1 MRRLPNDTITLTI
14 PEISFE
20 TLFGDPDFPTYGHG
34 GDDTITINVESMT
47 FVNLVGDT
55 ATLLENSRGGN
66 DTLTVNIEGSL
77 NTVIVDGDAQSMSGH
92 AKGGNDTVTGD
103 STNSLRNG
111 FSLYGDTE
119 GAMSDHAKGGNDTVI
134 GVFGGRSSNTLVG
147 DGGTMSGDV
156 HGGNDTL
163 VAFQANQD
171 GSAALY
177 GDALGMSDQ
186 AQGGNDNLIFMIGSN
201 AQNGGGG
208 LYGDARE
215 LAGDA
220 SGGNDTLTVVD
231 LSGHFNYESFTMIG
245 DAYSMSG
252 SARGGN
258 DVLTGGSYGDYVA
271 GDALHY
277 SPAAPGSIT
286 GGRDILNGKGG
297 NDEMWGGP
305 NSDIFVFDKGSAE
318 DLIHDFDQGNKIA
331 GSTAAEHDLIDVQDY
346 GFANWTALKSLIG
359 DDGSGNA
366 VIHLTASDTITLQGV
381 RTADLHATDFIV

>member
-1 MRRLPNDTITLTI
+1 MRHLPNDTITLTF

-20 TLFGDPDFPTYGHG
+20 TLFGDPDFPPNAHG
-34 GDDTITINVESMT
+34 GNDTITINVDSMT

-55 ATLLENSRGGN
+55 ATLLDHSRGGN
-66 DTLTVNIEGSL
+66 DTLSVNIEGSL
-77 NTVIVDGDAQSMSGH
+77 DTVIVDGDAQLMSGH
-92 AKGGNDTVTGD
+92 AKGGNDTLIGD

-111 FSLYGDTE
+111 FSLYGDAE
-119 GAMSDHAKGGNDTVI
+119 GAMSDHAMGGNDTII

-171 GSAALY
+171 GSGALY
-177 GDALGMSDQ
+177 GDALGMTEH
-186 AQGGNDNLIFMIGSN
+186 AHGGNDNLIFMIGTN

-208 LYGDARE
+208 LYGDAGE

-220 SGGNDTLTVVD
+220 NGGNDTLTVVD
-231 LSGHFNYESFTMIG
+231 LSGQFNYDSFTVIG

-252 SARGGN
+252 SAHGGN
-258 DVLTGGSYGDYVA
+258 DALTGGSYADYLA

-277 SPAAPGSIT
+277 NAAAPGSIT
-286 GGRDILNGKGG
+286 GGKDILNGKGG

-305 NSDIFVFDKGSAE
+305 NNDIFVLEKGSAE
-318 DLIHDFDQGNKIA
+318 DLIHDFDQGNKA
-331 GSTAAEHDLIDVQDY
+331 VGSTAAEHDLIDVRDY
-346 GFANWTALKSLIG
+346 GFADWTSLNILIT
-359 DDGSGNA
+359 DDSSGSA
-366 VIHLTASDTITLQGV
+366 VIHLTDSDTITLQGF
-381 RTADLHATDFIV
+381 RTAELHATDFIV

>member
-14 PEISFE
+14 PEISFQ
-20 TLFGDPDFPTYGHG
+20 TLYGDPDFPANAHG
-34 GDDTITINVESMT
+34 GNDTMTINVEGMT

-55 ATLLENSRGGN
+55 ANLQDHARGGN
-66 DTLTVNIEGSL
+66 DTLTVNIEASL

-111 FSLYGDTE
+111 FSLFGDAE
-119 GAMSDHAKGGNDTVI
+119 GTMSDNAKGGNDTVI

-163 VAFQANQD
+163 VAFQTNQD

-177 GDALGMSDQ
+177 GDALGMTDR
-186 AQGGNDNLIFMIGSN
+186 AHGGNDNLIFTIGTD

-208 LYGDARE
+208 LYGDASE

-220 SGGNDTLTVVD
+220 TGGNDTLTVID
-231 LSGHFNYESFTMIG
+231 LSGHLHYESFTMIG

-252 SARGGN
+252 SAHGGN
-258 DVLTGGSYGDYVA
+258 DVLTGGSYADYVV

-277 SPAAPGSIT
+277 NPATPGSIM
-286 GGRDILNGKGG
+286 GGRDILNGEGG

-305 NSDIFVFDKGSAE
+305 NNDIFVFDKGSGQ
-318 DLIHDFDQGNKIA
+318 DLIHDFDQGNMTV
-331 GSTAAEHDLIDVQDY
+331 GGTTAEHDLIDVRDY
-346 GFANWTALKSLIG
+346 GFADWGALKGLIS
-359 DDGSGNA
+359 DDSSGNA

-381 RTADLHATDFIV
+381 HTADLHASDFIV